1 LSGSEERAG
10 KACRDCGLSLPLTEF
25 PRNRS
30 RPDGHGIYCKL
41 CYSIRYREHR
51 ERKASREGRLI
62 RELRRVEVGQKFCPR
77 CEQTFPIGSFGR
89 NRSSIDGLTSYC
101 RPCHNAISKANRE
114 RRNGSTREYHLRRR
128 YGIGEADYAKKF
140 EEQGGV
146 CAAYRVD
153 KPVHVD
159 HDHKTGVVRGLLCFL
174 CNQALGNV
182 RDEPARL
189 HGLIDYLRRA
199 ATRLLDIRF
208 ETYEPCDCHVFEIDE
223 AALHRAA

>member
-1 LSGSEERAG
+1 M
-10 KACRDCGLSLPLTEF
+10 LPLTEF

-51 ERKASREGRLI
+51 ERKASQEGRQI
-62 RELRRVEVGQKFCPR
+62 RELRRVEAGQKFCPR
-77 CEQTFPIGSFGR
+77 CQQTLLRQAFPR
-89 NRSSIDGLTSYC
+89 NRASADGLATYC

-114 RRNGSTREYHLRRR
+114 RRGTTRDYHLRRR
-128 YGIGEADYAKKF
+128 YGIGEADVADMLQK
-140 EEQGGV
+140 QGGV
-146 CAAYRVD
+146 CAACRTD

-159 HDHKTGVVRGLLCFL
+159 HDHNTGFVRGYLCYL

-182 RDEPARL
+182 RDDPERL
-189 HGLIDYLRRA
+189 QGLIDYLERA
-199 ATRLLDIRF
+199 AARQLELKV
-208 ETYEPCDCHVFEIDE
+208 ETYEPCACHVFEIAG